1 MRNGRLLEEGEPNAL
16 MAKYQTSTV
25 EQVFLM
31 LCSCQDG
38 LTQETPFDDNRNINN
53 QDPEL
58 GDKGDLTEDMI
69 LKQTKL
75 DDTFSQSPNY
85 TSTPGD
91 RTKALVVKN
100 ILRVVRHPG

>member
-16 MAKYQTSTV
+16 MTKYRTSTV

-38 LTQETPFDDNRNINN
+38 LTQETPVDDNRNVNN
-53 QDPEL
+53 QDTESPE
-58 GDKGDLTEDMI
+58 KDLTEDMI
-69 LKQTKL
+69 LKQTKF
-75 DDTFSQSPNY
+75 DNTFSQSPNY
-85 TSTPGD
+85 TSTAGD